1 MKSWTRG
8 ILECK
13 RRKEKKTLAGL
24 PNKMGVGEDD
34 PERTTLAPERVL
46 LRSFWET
53 RKVHG
58 KEQGHG
64 QMLSKR
70 QAKNNSKLG
79 FSV

>member
-1 MKSWTRG
+1 
-8 ILECK
+8 
-13 RRKEKKTLAGL
+13 
-24 PNKMGVGEDD
+24 MGVGEDD